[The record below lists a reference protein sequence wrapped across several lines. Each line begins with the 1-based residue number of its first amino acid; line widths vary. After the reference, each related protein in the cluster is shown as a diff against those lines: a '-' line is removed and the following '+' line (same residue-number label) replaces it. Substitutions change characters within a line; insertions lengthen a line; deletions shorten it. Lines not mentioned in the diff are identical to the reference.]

1 MGSCEVRPGGVALGG
16 GSRGAECGGHTDRCE
31 EGRPT
36 PSGASPLCGEVGNGQ
51 ALGPLC
57 PWLLGR
63 EGARIQVCGKEVPD
77 TYSVYH
83 RWMSRA
89 FYPAY

>member
-16 GSRGAECGGHTDRCE
+16 GSRGTERGGHTDRCE
-31 EGRPT
+31 EGRPN
-36 PSGASPLCGEVGNGQ
+36 PSGASLLCGGGDGQ
-51 ALGPLC
+51 ALGPPC
-57 PWLLGR
+57 PQLLGS

-77 TYSVYH
+77 AYSVYH
-83 RWMSRA
+83 RWMSTA